1 MARNHLTRQIE
12 QIVDEA
18 SDDRLSVIVQMQTSD
33 ELESYLQA
41 ATEAIG
47 SRRAVTS
54 ARKLVP
60 PSKQQLRV
68 GAKGTITPAAR
79 RDLQQSDPSAALV
92 FLANEMIRPLATK
105 GLKAIGLA
113 ALTPLVQSDFVVR
126 AIAAAVAR
134 AAPSTAP
141 RGRPAAKPVPNQ
153 FPISG
158 SAVLE
163 LSKDD
168 LAKLPENVPMIA
180 DIFPNRPVRVP
191 PVAKS
196 TTLPRVVEDN
206 KANAWGL
213 ARTGALASWGAF
225 GARGKGAVI
234 AILDTGVDATHP
246 DLRGKIAG
254 FAEFGENGQ
263 LVTDKLADAYDSD
276 EHGTHCAGIVVGGKE
291 SGRWIGM
298 APEAKILAALVLKGG
313 TGSDAQVLAGME
325 WAITNGAQVI
335 SMSLGGLR
343 MAADVLDTY
352 TRAIINA
359 NRVGIPVVVAVGNE
373 GSQTSGM
380 PGNDYFAFT
389 IGATD
394 SEDWAAGFSGG
405 RTQVFSTSRYI
416 KPEFLPLV
424 YSKPE
429 VSAPGVDI
437 YSSTPNGGYAA
448 WNGTSMATPHVA
460 GAMALLLG
468 EPSDIAAQPESQRT
482 NLLQSLLIS
491 TVKELGEAGQNHR
504 FGHGRIDVLRALGYA
519 RELGY
524 FKE

>member
-1 MARNHLTRQIE
+1 MAKDHLTRQIE

-18 SDDRLSVIVQMQTSD
+18 RDDRMSVIVQMQTSD
-33 ELESYLQA
+33 ELENYLQA
-41 ATEAIG
+41 ATEAID

-54 ARKLVP
+54 ARTLVP
-60 PSKQQLRV
+60 PSKQQLKV
-68 GAKGTITPAAR
+68 GVKGMITPAAKR
-79 RDLQQSDPSAALV
+79 QLQQSDPSSAQV
-92 FLANEMIRPLATK
+92 FLATEMIKPLATA
-105 GLKAIGLA
+105 GLRKIGLE
-113 ALTPLVQSDFVVR
+113 ALVPLIQSDFVVR
-126 AIAAAVAR
+126 AIASALPV
-134 AAPSTAP
+134 
-141 RGRPAAKPVPNQ
+141 GAAKGKGPSH

-158 SAVLE
+158 SAVLQ
-163 LSKDD
+163 LSKDE
-168 LAKLPENVPMIA
+168 LAKLPENVPNIA

-196 TTLPRVVEDN
+196 ATLPRVVEDN

-213 ARTGALASWGAF
+213 AKTGALASWGVF
-225 GARGKGAVI
+225 GARGKGALI
-234 AILDTGVDATHP
+234 AILDTGVDASHP
-246 DLRGKIAG
+246 DLKGKIAG
-254 FAEFGENGQ
+254 FAEFGDDGR
-263 LVTDKLADAYDSD
+263 LVTDKLTDAYDSG
-276 EHGTHCAGIVVGGKE
+276 EHGTHCAGIVVGGNE

-298 APEAKILAALVLKGG
+298 APEAKILAGLVLKGG
-313 TGSDAQVLAGME
+313 IGTDAQILAGME
-325 WAITNGAQVI
+325 WAITKGAQVI

-343 MAADVLDTY
+343 MVADVLDTY
-352 TRAIINA
+352 TRIIISA

-373 GSQTSGM
+373 GSQTSGS

-389 IGATD
+389 VGATD

-405 RTQVFSTSRYI
+405 RTQVFGTSRYI

-468 EPSDIAAQPESQRT
+468 EPSQIVATPDSQRT

-524 FKE
+524 FTP